1 MKQEIHM
8 LDRDEYKAIVQMI
21 GLRESA
27 MLRLLSATTAED
39 KMAQVKY
46 YQQAVEDLDNYMKR
60 LIVS

>member
-1 MKQEIHM
+1 M
-8 LDRDEYKAIVQMI
+8 LDRDEFKAIVQMI

>member
-1 MKQEIHM
+1 M
-8 LDRDEYKAIVQMI
+8 LDRDEYRAIVQMI

>member
-1 MKQEIHM
+1 M

-46 YQQAVEDLDNYMKR
+46 YQQAVEDLDNYMRR

>member
-1 MKQEIHM
+1 M

-27 MLRLLSATTAED
+27 MLRLLSASTAED

>member
-1 MKQEIHM
+1 M

-46 YQQAVEDLDNYMKR
+46 YQQVVEDLDNYMKR

>member
-1 MKQEIHM
+1 M
-8 LDRDEYKAIVQMI
+8 LYRDEYKAIVQMI

>member
-1 MKQEIHM
+1 M

-27 MLRLLSATTAED
+27 MLRLLSATMAED

>member
-1 MKQEIHM
+1 M

-27 MLRLLSATTAED
+27 MLRLISATTAED

>member
-1 MKQEIHM
+1 M

-46 YQQAVEDLDNYMKR
+46 YQQAVEDLDNYLKR

>member
-1 MKQEIHM
+1 M
-8 LDRDEYKAIVQMI
+8 LDRDEYKAIVQLI

-27 MLRLLSATTAED
+27 MLRLLSAATAED

>member
-1 MKQEIHM
+1 M
-8 LDRDEYKAIVQMI
+8 LDRDEYKAIIQMI

>member
-1 MKQEIHM
+1 M

-46 YQQAVEDLDNYMKR
+46 YQQAIEDLDNYMKR

>member
-1 MKQEIHM
+1 M
-8 LDRDEYKAIVQMI
+8 LDRDEYKAIVQLI

>member
-1 MKQEIHM
+1 M

-46 YQQAVEDLDNYMKR
+46 YQQAVEDLDKYMKR

>member
-1 MKQEIHM
+1 M

-46 YQQAVEDLDNYMKR
+46 YQQTVEDLDNYMKR

>member
-1 MKQEIHM
+1 M

-21 GLRESA
+21 GLRGSA

>member
-1 MKQEIHM
+1 M

-27 MLRLLSATTAED
+27 MLRLLSATTAKD

>member
-1 MKQEIHM
+1 M
-8 LDRDEYKAIVQMI
+8 LDRDEYRAIVQMI

-39 KMAQVKY
+39 KMLQVKY

>member
-1 MKQEIHM
+1 M

-39 KMAQVKY
+39 KMAQVRY

>member
-1 MKQEIHM
+1 M
-8 LDRDEYKAIVQMI
+8 LDRDEYKALVQMI

-46 YQQAVEDLDNYMKR
+46 YQQAVEDLDNYLKR

>member
-1 MKQEIHM
+1 M
-8 LDRDEYKAIVQMI
+8 LDRDEYRAIVQMI

-46 YQQAVEDLDNYMKR
+46 YQQAVEDLDNYLKC

>member
-1 MKQEIHM
+1 MKQEIHV